1 MTALAASLKSLRVG
15 QRGWI
20 TLREAW
26 HLFSPVDDEE
36 EAFGELDDEGRK
48 RLEDFVAAASYRS
61 DFNYMPSRGV
71 FAFVILAAFT
81 YSSGLRGPAWIAI
94 VKDIL
99 IYVTA
104 FAAVIIIPIELGGFD
119 KIFAAVPAQ
128 KLLLAVPGAAA
139 HLFSGCSVT

>member
-1 MTALAASLKSLRVG
+1 MTALAASLKSFRVG

-61 DFNYMPSRGV
+61 NAVVGENIDHMQSYHGGEADPARKKRG
-71 FAFVILAAFT
+71 LDQAAK
-81 YSSGLRGPAWIAI
+81 PA
-94 VKDIL
+94 
-99 IYVTA
+99 
-104 FAAVIIIPIELGGFD
+104 EHG
-119 KIFAAVPAQ
+119 
-128 KLLLAVPGAAA
+128 
-139 HLFSGCSVT
+139 